1 MKLRR
6 LPLSVFVSTGF
17 HGIVLAIIAYGA
29 VGAIEPRRP
38 LIRSGLSSCEI
49 RWSLPA
55 METTPEPEPERPVE
69 TPVTKAVEAPEVVK
83 PEVVKNVPPAPERE
97 RGPEPCDMISA
108 REAQVVAD
116 AVSDL
121 HKQAVD
127 ALSAAM
133 AELARQTGDW
143 ARSAAVA
150 ALERETQ
157 SVSLPTPDIAQA
169 QPEPEQLSK
178 PVSTQAMPVRD
189 ASKEPAREAAPASD
203 ALAQGAQQ
211 VDPTPKPAN
220 REPTYPSKARRLGY
234 QGSVTVKLEVLAS
247 GRVGRVEVV
256 TSSGYGV
263 LDRAAVK
270 AIEEWQFAPATRGGE
285 TVSVWLTETVHFR
298 LR

>member
-29 VGAIEPRRP
+29 VGAIERRDP
-38 LIRSGLSSCEI
+38 SIRAGLSSCEI

-55 METTPEPEPERPVE
+55 LETAPEPERLVEAPVQ
-69 TPVTKAVEAPEVVK
+69 PAVEEPEVVK
-83 PEVVKNVPPAPERE
+83 SVPPAPERE
-97 RGPEPCDMISA
+97 RRPEPCDMISA
-108 REAQVVAD
+108 REVQAVAD
-116 AVSDL
+116 AVSDMR
-121 HKQAVD
+121 KQAVD
-127 ALSAAM
+127 ALSATM
-133 AELARQTGDW
+133 AGIARQTGEW
-143 ARSAAVA
+143 AQSAVA
-150 ALERETQ
+150 AALARETE
-157 SVSLPTPDIAQA
+157 SVSAPTPDIAQA

-178 PVSTQAMPVRD
+178 PVSAQATPPVREV
-189 ASKEPAREAAPASD
+189 SKEPAREAAPASD

-220 REPTYPSKARRLGY
+220 REPAYPSKARRLGY
-234 QGSVTVKLEVLAS
+234 QGSVTVRIEVLAS
-247 GRVGRVEVV
+247 GRVGRVEVIA
-256 TSSGYGV
+256 SSGYGI

-270 AIEEWQFAPATRGGE
+270 TIEEWQFAPATRGGE